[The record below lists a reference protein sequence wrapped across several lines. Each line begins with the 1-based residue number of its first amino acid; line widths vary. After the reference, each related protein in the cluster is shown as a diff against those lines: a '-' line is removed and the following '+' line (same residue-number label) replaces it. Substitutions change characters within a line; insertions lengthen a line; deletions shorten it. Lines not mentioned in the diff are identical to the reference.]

1 MNEIKI
7 KLLSTRLST
16 RNYHILLDDGANK
29 IERAMDDASA
39 VYAAHVVLRDYI
51 SEFLCGAK
59 LEIETNS
66 NSLFR
71 DIQDILDGE
80 GYGKALQRIL
90 QRTLEETDVEI
101 ISVRYT
107 K

>member
-1 MNEIKI
+1 MSEIKI
-7 KLLSTRLST
+7 KLLSTRLSD
-16 RNYHILLDDGANK
+16 RNYYVLLDDGTNK
-29 IERAMDDASA
+29 IERALDDASA
-39 VYAAHVVLRDYI
+39 VYASHVVLRDYI

-66 NSLFR
+66 NSLIR
-71 DIQDILDGE
+71 DIQSILDGE
-80 GYGKALQRIL
+80 GYEKPLQRIL

-101 ISVRYT
+101 ISVRYS